1 MARIKLPTAI
11 GHLTD
16 YRMSAPRAFTTSA
29 GPFNRVAF
37 AAAHDDPILG
47 VVVNVYHVH
56 WDPRLPQEIAR
67 AGSRIL
73 AFHVC
78 DWLAPSKHML
88 LIDIPAIRSLVEATG
103 YDGPIE
109 VEIFSRDD
117 WWRRDPRGGPAN
129 RRRALPDRGLGCDRP
144 GRVANRPSRSRSQI
158 MS

>member
-117 WWRRDPRGGPAN
+117 WWRRDPEEVLRIAAERYQTVVSGATDRAAWRTDHRAPGP
-129 RRRALPDRGLGCDRP
+129 R
-144 GRVANRPSRSRSQI
+144 
-158 MS
+158 